1 MCEPCARAGPLPTRR
16 ATVTELATLLAILA
30 AIAFAL
36 AATLWQKAQLDAGDV
51 SVGSFAGLLTNPIW
65 LLGLAAQGVGIAF
78 QAAALDRGR
87 VSIIQPL
94 LVTSVIWALPLGH
107 FLTHQRITRR
117 MVTGAVIVVA
127 GLAVFASYGDPAGGV
142 DNAPWEDWAIP
153 IMVIAAASAVMFVLA
168 RRAQATL
175 RAAALGTTAGILYG
189 LSATLMKPVVETL
202 HTDGLAT
209 LLSGWEVW
217 FMIVGGLVGFV
228 IQQMSLATGRLV
240 PSVATVSV
248 ANPIVAVALGAIVL
262 QERLDTDPPWSAVLG
277 VGGLALGL
285 LGVIVIASTGDDGQ
299 PAAGEPEPSTA

>member
-1 MCEPCARAGPLPTRR
+1 MLEI
-16 ATVTELATLLAILA
+16 ATVLAILA
-30 AIAFAL
+30 AISFAL
-36 AATLWQKAQLDAGDV
+36 AATLWQRAQMGAVED
-51 SVGSFAGLLTNPIW
+51 SVGSFVRLLADPIW
-65 LLGLAAQGVGIAF
+65 LLGLVAQGVGIVF

-117 MVTGAVIVVA
+117 MVAGAAIVVV
-127 GLAVFASYGDPAGGV
+127 GLAIFASYGDPAGGV
-142 DNAPWEDWAIP
+142 DDAPWEDWAIP
-153 IMVIAAASAVMFVLA
+153 ILVIAAGSAVMFMLA
-168 RRAQATL
+168 RRATATL

-209 LLSGWEVW
+209 VLGGWEVW

-248 ANPIVAVALGAIVL
+248 ANPIIAVALGAIVL

-285 LGVIVIASTGDDGQ
+285 IGVIVIASTSDDGA
-299 PAAGEPEPSTA
+299 PVARDPVPSAA